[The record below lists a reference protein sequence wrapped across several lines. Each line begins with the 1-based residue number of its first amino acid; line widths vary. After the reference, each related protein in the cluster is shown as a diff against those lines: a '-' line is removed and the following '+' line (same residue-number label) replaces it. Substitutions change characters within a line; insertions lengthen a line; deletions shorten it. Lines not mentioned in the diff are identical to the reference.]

1 MDRKKIIL
9 LALAAAAAVAVYFIF
24 FHDNDRRA
32 VMKRFNALMEAV
44 EKPSGEGNIS
54 MAAKFQSLSN
64 MVDDHLYAECFNP
77 AIRLDEPAD
86 VMLSNYATA
95 RTYAKSISLSAKD
108 IEIIFTKPDEAQLTC
123 FGTAKITSR
132 TGETFDETRPAILI
146 FKKKDGKWLLSSA
159 SERQVFKRQ

>member
-1 MDRKKIIL
+1 MDLKKIIISIV
-9 LALAAAAAVAVYFIF
+9 AVAVAVAVYFMF

-64 MVDDHLYAECFNP
+64 MVDDHLFAESFNP
-77 AIRLDEPAD
+77 AIRLDEPSD

-95 RTYAKSISLSAKD
+95 RSYAKSISLSAKD
-108 IEIIFTKPDEAQLTC
+108 VEIIFTKPDEAQLTC
-123 FGTAKITSR
+123 FGTARITSR
-132 TGETFDETRPAILI
+132 TGETFDETRPAILV

-159 SERQVFKRQ
+159 SERQIFKRQ

>member
-54 MAAKFQSLSN
+54 MAAKF
-64 MVDDHLYAECFNP
+64 
-77 AIRLDEPAD
+77 
-86 VMLSNYATA
+86 
-95 RTYAKSISLSAKD
+95 
-108 IEIIFTKPDEAQLTC
+108 
-123 FGTAKITSR
+123 
-132 TGETFDETRPAILI
+132 
-146 FKKKDGKWLLSSA
+146 
-159 SERQVFKRQ
+159 

>member
-1 MDRKKIIL
+1 MDKKKIIL
-9 LALAAAAAVAVYFIF
+9 AVLAVAVAVAVYFIF

-32 VMKRFNALMEAV
+32 VMKRFNALMEAI

-64 MVDDHLYAECFNP
+64 MVDDHLTAECFSP
-77 AIRLDEPAD
+77 AIRLDEPSD
-86 VMLSNYATA
+86 VMLSNYANA
-95 RTYAKSISLSAKD
+95 RTYATSISLSAKD

-123 FGTAKITSR
+123 YGTAKFTLRS
-132 TGETFDETRPAILI
+132 GETVEETRPAILI
-146 FKKKDGKWLLSSA
+146 FKKKNGKWLLSSA

>member
-1 MDRKKIIL
+1 MDKKKIIL
-9 LALAAAAAVAVYFIF
+9 IALGVATAVAIYFFF

-44 EKPSGEGNIS
+44 EKPSGEGNFA
-54 MAAKFQSLSN
+54 MAAKHQSISN
-64 MVDDHLYAECFNP
+64 MVDDHLYVECFSP
-77 AIRLDEPAD
+77 AIQLNDSSD
-86 VMLSNYATA
+86 IILSNYATA
-95 RTYAKSISLSAKD
+95 RSYAKSISLSAKD

-123 FGTAKITSR
+123 YGTAKITLKN
-132 TGETFDETRPAILI
+132 GESIEETRPAILF